1 MRAKA
6 GYPAPM
12 RELPWQVMAV
22 LGPTATGKS
31 AFAMEVAENLGGRGF
46 GTEVISADALQA
58 YRGFDI
64 GTAKPG
70 PRARTRVRHHLV
82 DVLEPHQAFS
92 AGEFARR
99 ARSAVKEIEGRG
111 RLPILVGGGGFY
123 LRALFQ
129 GLAPVPPVPPE
140 VRAGLRSE
148 LRSGG
153 LEVLFE
159 ELRVVDPESAA
170 ALFAGDTQRIL
181 RALEVVRFTGRTL
194 PSWHRSGSE
203 LALDRRVL
211 KVGLT
216 LPRALLYDAIGARA
230 GRMLDRGWLAEVKRL
245 RERARVSGGRS
256 WVDLPA
262 CQAIGYRQF
271 ADHLDGKLT
280 LEQALEET
288 IRATRR
294 YAKRQETWFRRETDV
309 RWVDASRMECVE
321 RGLQGIVEAVAGTRT
336 DAVTE

>member
-1 MRAKA
+1 M
-6 GYPAPM
+6 P
-12 RELPWQVMAV
+12 ELPWQVMAV

-31 AFAMEVAENLGGRGF
+31 AFAMELVEALGAKGF
-46 GTEVISADALQA
+46 GTELISADALQA

-99 ARSAVKEIEGRG
+99 ARAAVKEIEGRG
-111 RLPILVGGGGFY
+111 RFPILVGGGGFY
-123 LRALFQ
+123 LRALFE

-148 LRSGG
+148 LRSRG
-153 LEVLFE
+153 LEALVE

-170 ALFAGDTQRIL
+170 TLAAGDTQRVL
-181 RALEVVRFTGRTL
+181 RALEVFRVTGRTL
-194 PSWHRSGSE
+194 PSWHRAGWE

-216 LPRALLYDAIGARA
+216 LPRALLYDAIEARA
-230 GRMLDRGWLAEVKRL
+230 RRMLERGWLAEVMRL
-245 RERARVSGGRS
+245 RERVSVPGARS
-256 WVDLPA
+256 WTELPA

-271 ADHLDGKLT
+271 ADHLEGKLT

-294 YAKRQETWFRRETDV
+294 YAKRQETWFRRETEV
-309 RWVDASRMECVE
+309 CWIDASRRECVE
-321 RGLQGIVEAVAGTRT
+321 RALQGIVEDVAGTRT
-336 DAVTE
+336 DGVTE

>member
-1 MRAKA
+1 
-6 GYPAPM
+6 M
-12 RELPWQVMAV
+12 RELPWQAIAV

-31 AFAMEVAENLGGRGF
+31 AFAMRLAGDLAVKGV
-46 GTEVISADALQA
+46 GTELISADALQA

-70 PRARTRVRHHLV
+70 PRERTRVRHHLV

-99 ARSAVKEIEGRG
+99 ARAAVKEIEGRG

-123 LRALFQ
+123 LRALFE

-148 LRSGG
+148 LRSEG

-170 ALFAGDTQRIL
+170 ALSAGDTQRVL
-181 RALEVVRFTGRTL
+181 RALEVFRFTGRTL
-194 PSWHRSGSE
+194 PSWRRAGWE

-216 LPRALLYDAIGARA
+216 LPRALLYDAIEARA
-230 GRMLDRGWLAEVKRL
+230 GRMLECGWLAEVMRL
-245 RERARVSGGRS
+245 RERAGCRHGRS
-256 WVDLPA
+256 WTELPA
-262 CQAIGYRQF
+262 CRAIGYRQF
-271 ADHLDGKLT
+271 ADHLEGKLT

-288 IRATRR
+288 IRATRH
-294 YAKRQETWFRRETDV
+294 YAKRQETWFRRETAV
-309 RWVDASRMECVE
+309 RWIDASRRECVE
-321 RGLQGIVEAVAGTRT
+321 RALQGIVEAVAGTRT
-336 DAVTE
+336 DAVSE

>member
-1 MRAKA
+1 
-6 GYPAPM
+6 M

-31 AFAMEVAENLGGRGF
+31 TFAMELAEDLGTKGF
-46 GTEVISADALQA
+46 GTELISADALQA

-99 ARSAVKEIEGRG
+99 ARAAVKEIEGRG

-123 LRALFQ
+123 LRALFE

-148 LRSGG
+148 LRSVG
-153 LEVLFE
+153 LEVLVE

-170 ALFAGDTQRIL
+170 ALSAGDTQRVL
-181 RALEVVRFTGRTL
+181 RALEVVRSTGRTL
-194 PSWHRSGSE
+194 PSWHRAGWE

-216 LPRALLYDAIGARA
+216 LPRALLYDAIEARA
-230 GRMLDRGWLAEVKRL
+230 RRMLERGWLAEVKRL
-245 RERARVSGGRS
+245 RERADVSGGRS
-256 WVDLPA
+256 WVELPA

-271 ADHLDGKLT
+271 ADHLEGKLT

-294 YAKRQETWFRRETDV
+294 YAKRQQTWFRREKEV
-309 RWVDASRMECVE
+309 RWIDVSRGECVE
-321 RGLQGIVEAVAGTRT
+321 QVRRGIVEAVAESRT
-336 DAVTE
+336 DGVRR

>member
-1 MRAKA
+1 MELAQALGAK
-6 GYPAPM
+6 G
-12 RELPWQVMAV
+12 V
-22 LGPTATGKS
+22 
-31 AFAMEVAENLGGRGF
+31 
-46 GTEVISADALQA
+46 GTELISADALQA

-99 ARSAVKEIEGRG
+99 ARAAVEEIEGRG
-111 RLPILVGGGGFY
+111 RIPILVGGGGFY
-123 LRALFQ
+123 LRALFE
-129 GLAPVPPVPPE
+129 GLAPVPPVPSE

-148 LRSGG
+148 LRSVG

-159 ELRVVDPESAA
+159 ELRVVDAESAA
-170 ALFAGDTQRIL
+170 AVSAGDTQRIL

-194 PSWHRSGSE
+194 PSWHRAGWE
-203 LALDRRVL
+203 LALDRRAL

-216 LPRALLYDAIGARA
+216 LPRALLYDAIEARA
-230 GRMLDRGWLAEVKRL
+230 RRMLERGWLAEVRRL
-245 RERARVSGGRS
+245 RERAGYCHGRS
-256 WVDLPA
+256 WTELPA

-294 YAKRQETWFRRETDV
+294 YAKRQETWFRRETEVCWIDV
-309 RWVDASRMECVE
+309 SRRSCVE
-321 RGLQGIVEAVAGTRT
+321 RALKGIVEAVAGTRT
-336 DAVTE
+336 DGVTE